1 MIEVKQLNKTYDRGR
16 FGDHRV
22 LKDVSFDLPDTGFV
36 CILGPSGCGKTSLLN
51 AIGGLDRFD
60 NGTLCAGDTKV
71 SRYGTA
77 AYEAERNRNFGY
89 IFQNYYL
96 LENHSVAYNVYLGL
110 HSLKLSHAQKLKR
123 VRMALQA
130 VDMERYI
137 RRRVGDL
144 SGGQQQRIAIAR
156 ALARRPRVIFADEP
170 TGNLDEANTRNICT
184 LLRQASRESLVIMVT
199 HEEHIARFFA
209 DRIITLDQGCIR
221 DDSTSWNRENLRLDS
236 DKVLYSGEFA
246 DETVQQEGVSL
257 RLLQSEGAEPVELTV
272 VAMKDRIVLKLSDSR
287 AVILSGKEEAP
298 QIQEG
303 KRPVMTLE
311 TVDAQAQQHSRLF
324 LEPPAQQCP
333 AGKGLRPK
341 MLFREARTLMKGKGL
356 KRAGMRIF
364 LILLT
369 VLTILTVA
377 DFVTISQI
385 DPQDFITTDSHIL
398 KIRITQGPTVI
409 DDGASPPLRHTWLS
423 YHQSLYAQHVADCG
437 LDFDF
442 IPLYSIQPECKI
454 SLFYQMTQLQQKMPP
469 FSYASAERLDPSTLL
484 CGRMP
489 QTSEEVVLDR
499 ILLDAMLKS
508 EGIVQNSVTD
518 YSSFLGLELYYGN
531 KGLNPVIVGVSNS
544 GERSVYTTESTLY
557 SLGARGSVIITA
569 SELQNRFPGKYD
581 KLPIQVMESTMVPSE
596 DGQTT
601 TIVQQVVTV
610 YVDPLEMEDDECI
623 VNIAK
628 AGDIWQYRIDQDY
641 GYFPNQKKVVAW
653 MNNSE
658 MSAHIVVSD
667 HCVQKMIQGTYTDD
681 IVVWCADK
689 EAMKAYLSQKTE
701 LEEQG
706 HIQVT
711 VSDPYQEKYNEYAA
725 AASIRADAR
734 TIVTATILLLSM
746 VMLWLLCR
754 SQVQERLG
762 LVAVYRLL
770 GIPGRKLHAIF
781 LMEGALSALTTIL
794 PVTVLIWLGIHFG
807 SGIPELKIALKLPWQ
822 AAAAAGGGVM
832 LFYLLVCVLPLIRL
846 LRLPPAQ
853 LAAKY
858 DM

>member
-16 FGDHRV
+16 PGDHRV
-22 LKDVSFDLPDTGFV
+22 LKDVSFELPDTGFI

-60 NGTLCAGDTKV
+60 SGTLSTADTKV

-110 HSLKLSHAQKLKR
+110 HSLKLTHSEKLKR

-130 VDMERYI
+130 VDMERFI

-209 DRIITLDQGCIR
+209 DRIITLDQGKILQDSESWDR
-221 DDSTSWNRENLRLDS
+221 DHLQIES
-236 DKVLYSGEFA
+236 DKVLYSGDYTDTA
-246 DETVQQEGVSL
+246 AKQEGISL
-257 RLLQSEGAEPVELTV
+257 RLLQSEGAAPVELTV
-272 VAMKDRIVLKLSDSR
+272 VAMKDRIVLKLTDSR
-287 AVILSGKEEAP
+287 AVILSEKDEAP

-311 TVDAQAQQHSRLF
+311 EVDAQSQRQSQLF
-324 LEPPAQQCP
+324 GLPPAAQCP
-333 AGKGLRPK
+333 AGKGLRPN
-341 MLFREARTLMKGKGL
+341 MMFREARQLMKGKGL

-369 VLTILTVA
+369 VLTVLTVA

-398 KIRITQGPTVI
+398 QISIGQGEKTI
-409 DDGASPPLRHTWLS
+409 EDGSAPPEGFAWLS
-423 YHQSLYAQHVADCG
+423 YHQSMYIQHIAKSG

-442 IPLYSIQPECKI
+442 IPLFLTLPECKVG
-454 SLFYQMTQLQQKMPP
+454 LFYQMANLKQEMPA
-469 FSYASAERLDPSTLL
+469 FSYASAERLDSEDIL
-484 CGRMP
+484 CGHVP
-489 QTSEEVVLDR
+489 KTSEEVVLDK
-499 ILLDAMLKS
+499 ILLDAMLKND
-508 EGIVQNSVTD
+508 GIVQNTITD

-531 KGLNPVIVGVSNS
+531 KGLNPVIVGVCDSD
-544 GERSVYTTESTLY
+544 ERTVYATESTLY
-557 SLGARGSVIITA
+557 ALGARGSVVVTV
-569 SELQNRFPGKYD
+569 SEMQARFPEKYD
-581 KLPIQVMESTMVPSE
+581 SLPVQVLESTLVPSE
-596 DGQTT
+596 DGKTLTTVQT
-601 TIVQQVVTV
+601 QVTK
-610 YVDPLEMEDDECI
+610 YIDPQKMQNGECI
-623 VNIAK
+623 VNTAQ
-628 AGDIWQYRIDQDY
+628 AGAIWGYRIGQHYGNPPDQKTVIAAVDN
-641 GYFPNQKKVVAW
+641 PDMK
-653 MNNSE
+653 
-658 MSAHIVVSD
+658 AHIIVTDESVV
-667 HCVQKMIQGTYTDD
+667 QMIQGTFTNKLT
-681 IVVWCADK
+681 IWCADK
-689 EAMKAYLSQKTE
+689 AAMKAFLSEATQWEKD
-701 LEEQG
+701 QY
-706 HIQVT
+706 IRVT
-711 VSDPYQEKYNEYAA
+711 VRDPYQEKYDEYAA

-746 VMLWLLCR
+746 VMLYLLCR

-762 LVAVYRLL
+762 LAAVYRLL
-770 GIPGRKLHAIF
+770 GIPGRKLHGIF
-781 LMEGALSALTTIL
+781 LLEGGLSALGTIVPTTA
-794 PVTVLIWLGIHFG
+794 LIWLVIHFG
-807 SGIPELKIALKLPWQ
+807 SRIPELKIALKRPWQ
-822 AAAAAGGGVM
+822 AAALAGGGVVVY
-832 LFYLLVCVLPLIRL
+832 YLLVCVLPLIRL